1 MPWIFLV
8 LVLVNIGYFGWN
20 FFLPKVEQPGAAAI
34 LAASRP
40 DQRLSLVTER
50 RPKGAAKVEVE
61 GAGMN
66 AAVDVVPPPVVVDA
80 VTTVAATSKQC
91 YWVGPYAGTE
101 QRKAA
106 QARFLASGLLVREE
120 SIAGT
125 ATDYWVFFPAFVTRD
140 QAEAKLAEF
149 RRRGVDS
156 FIVNEGAFVNAIS
169 LGHFSQ
175 AEKAQAFMARLQGE
189 GWPVEIRSQ
198 PKAARELWLYI
209 APGQNKDSR
218 LLIDRLIGNDPVLK
232 RRPAPCEG

>member
-20 FFLPKVEQPGAAAI
+20 FFVPKVEQPGAAAI

-50 RPKGAAKVEVE
+50 RPKGAVVEVVST
-61 GAGMN
+61 GPLKGGDV
-66 AAVDVVPPPVVVDA
+66 AAPTELVDSAPV
-80 VTTVAATSKQC
+80 VAATGRQC
-91 YWVGPYAGTE
+91 YWVGPYAGVE
-101 QRKAA
+101 PRKAA
-106 QARFLASGLLVREE
+106 QARLLAGGFVVRDE

-140 QAEAKLAEF
+140 QAEIKLAEL

-156 FIVNEGAFVNAIS
+156 FIVNDGAFVNAIS
-169 LGHFSQ
+169 LGHFAQ

-189 GWPVEIRSQ
+189 GWPVEMRSQ
-198 PKAARELWLYI
+198 PKAARELWLYV
-209 APGQNKDSR
+209 APGRNKDSR
-218 LLIDRLIGNDPVLK
+218 VFIDRLIGNDPVLK